1 MAEQNNNVLGWWEAI
16 NNDNELTMLVVTTS
30 LLILAIL
37 WYKFIL
43 SNPSI
48 SAPPLPPGPRM
59 LPIVGYLPFL
69 TPNLHTQF
77 TNMAHTYGPIFKLK
91 LGSKLH
97 VVINTPELAKEVV
110 RDQDEAFSNRAK
122 TIAASVITNGGQDIA
137 FSDNNANWRKLR
149 KISVHEMLSN
159 KNIEANSSVR
169 RDEVRNAIKNV
180 FGRIGTKVNIREITF
195 STETSVLTRT
205 IWESKGVKNNNLA
218 AELDMMS
225 AKIVQLLGRMNISD
239 FFPILARFDLQ
250 GVERDSEKI
259 RNKLDQLFT
268 TIIDDRI
275 ESNLKESEDEEK
287 KDFLQVLLNYKDEKG
302 AIPLSRDEIK
312 LILLDIMIAGTETSA
327 TTVEWAMSNIMQNH
341 NIMKK
346 IQEELVEIV
355 GLNNIVEEYH
365 LPKLKYMDATIKET
379 LRMHPI
385 VPFLIPRSPSK
396 TCVVGGYTIP
406 KGCSIF
412 LNVWSIHHD
421 PLYWDDPLKFNPE
434 RFLTNKGDYKG
445 NKLTFFPFGSGRRL
459 CPGIPLA
466 EKMLMLILASLLHSF
481 DWSIPKGEKHDLTE
495 IFSIALKKRKPL
507 IAIPSQ
513 RLKDVSLYM

>member
-268 TIIDDRI
+268 TIIDGRI

-327 TTVEWAMSNIMQNH
+327 TTVEWAMSNIMQDH

-379 LRMHPI
+379 LR
-385 VPFLIPRSPSK
+385 
-396 TCVVGGYTIP
+396 
-406 KGCSIF
+406 
-412 LNVWSIHHD
+412 
-421 PLYWDDPLKFNPE
+421 
-434 RFLTNKGDYKG
+434 
-445 NKLTFFPFGSGRRL
+445 RRL